1 MTIEFKKDY
10 IDGGVIN
17 RQFFIK
23 NPIDNELEEVL
34 MLAHIMV
41 IKNQIR
47 QRWINAWNNQEHQ
60 VAIKIGGTTVIDD
73 NFEVINVQDT
83 QGSYDD
89 LHSTVVTTT
98 NNVNFTTPV
107 MTCTL

>member
-41 IKNQIR
+41 IKN
-47 QRWINAWNNQEHQ
+47 
-60 VAIKIGGTTVIDD
+60 
-73 NFEVINVQDT
+73 
-83 QGSYDD
+83 
-89 LHSTVVTTT
+89 
-98 NNVNFTTPV
+98 
-107 MTCTL
+107 

>member
-34 MLAHIMV
+34 MLAPYHGD
-41 IKNQIR
+41 KELDQ
-47 QRWINAWNNQEHQ
+47 A
-60 VAIKIGGTTVIDD
+60 
-73 NFEVINVQDT
+73 EVDKCMEQLGASSGD
-83 QGSYDD
+83 
-89 LHSTVVTTT
+89 
-98 NNVNFTTPV
+98 
-107 MTCTL
+107 